1 MALCI
6 WYFFKQKCFKGNFN
20 LLASLFN
27 RSFLLISYWWKIL
40 VYYYLL
46 KKCIKSCFFFII
58 LKIYLLLSALYR
70 KSSKEMK
77 YRYVK
82 RNYNYYINSKIF
94 QKVSNILS
102 LSLGF
107 IFFSNQIF
115 MPNTLNLDSKL
126 MELVEYS
133 KSIAN
138 IVWVSSQNCREYF
151 GQLQIFPPICQI
163 FHDDCVGKQYEVEY
177 NLHKIW
183 YLHRLD
189 IFQLKVWLLQYFL
202 V

>member
-1 MALCI
+1 MNTPGPR
-6 WYFFKQKCFKGNFN
+6 QVP
-20 LLASLFN
+20 SQ
-27 RSFLLISYWWKIL
+27 
-40 VYYYLL
+40 LL
-46 KKCIKSCFFFII
+46 KGEW
-58 LKIYLLLSALYR
+58 LLYLS
-70 KSSKEMK
+70 
-77 YRYVK
+77 
-82 RNYNYYINSKIF
+82 I

-107 IFFSNQIF
+107 IYFSNQIF

-177 NLHKIW
+177 NLHKI
-183 YLHRLD
+183 
-189 IFQLKVWLLQYFL
+189 
-202 V
+202 